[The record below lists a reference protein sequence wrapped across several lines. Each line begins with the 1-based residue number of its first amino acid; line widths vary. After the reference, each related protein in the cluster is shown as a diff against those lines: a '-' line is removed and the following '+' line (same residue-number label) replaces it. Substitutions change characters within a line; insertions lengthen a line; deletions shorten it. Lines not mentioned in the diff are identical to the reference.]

1 MNNED
6 KLHIY
11 CVYCKSGSEEYV
23 ANSLRIKLNVEV
35 IFPTKQI
42 QEKRNGEWQTKE
54 KPITPGYIFIYSKEK
69 LVFEKDLNITNL
81 YKILQYEDKTK
92 ELIGQDYEYAL
103 LIYTH
108 NGCLET
114 SKVMTSGSEVRII
127 DGPLKDLA
135 GKIIKLDKHKKKAW
149 IETVFF
155 NELTTITL
163 GVEFLEELTPKA

>member
-1 MNNED
+1 MDYED
-6 KLHIY
+6 KLYIY
-11 CVYCKSGSEEYV
+11 CVYCKSGFEEYV
-23 ANSLRIKLNVEV
+23 ANAIKIKLNVEV
-35 IFPTKQI
+35 FFPCKQMK
-42 QEKRNGEWQTKE
+42 EKRKGEWQVKE
-54 KPITPGYIFIYSKEK
+54 KPITPGYIFIYSKKK
-69 LVFEKDLNITNL
+69 LAFEKDMNITNL

-103 LIYTH
+103 LIYKH
-108 NGCLET
+108 SGCLET
-114 SKVMTSGSEVRII
+114 SKIMTSGSEVRII
-127 DGPLKDLA
+127 DGPLKNLN